1 MTDAKEMCEA
11 IKSRFCGNDE
21 SKMMQKYILKQQFKS
36 FLVSNLKG
44 LHKGYNRFQSL
55 LSQLETHGA
64 GVSTKDANQ
73 KFLMSLPSFWSQVSL
88 IMRTKPGVYTISFDD
103 LYNNLRV
110 FESDVKGSTPSS
122 SSTQNVAFI
131 SSDNTSSTNEVNTSY
146 GVSTSSCHNS
156 QKEGSSSYTD
166 DLMSSDVKDSHVN
179 DRFSKVEGMH
189 AVPSPM
195 TGNYM
200 PLKSDFRIDESKFT
214 YGPKQST
221 TSESHAKPSDL
232 DSCEFSS
239 SEETLETVP
248 KLVESKP
255 KVINDPKVWSDAPII
270 EKYESDS
277 DDDYVS
283 KALVDQEKP
292 SCAFINT
299 VKHVKTSRQTIQ
311 DQETCS

>member
-1 MTDAKEMCEA
+1 MLD
-11 IKSRFCGNDE
+11 
-21 SKMMQKYILKQQFKS
+21 
-36 FLVSNLKG
+36 LVVSG
-44 LHKGYNRFQSL
+44 LVTFI
-55 LSQLETHGA
+55 
-64 GVSTKDANQ
+64 
-73 KFLMSLPSFWSQVSL
+73 FF
-88 IMRTKPGVYTISFDD
+88 
-103 LYNNLRV
+103 V

-122 SSTQNVAFI
+122 SSTQNVAFV
-131 SSDNTSSTNEVNTSY
+131 SFDNTSSTNEVNTAY
-146 GVSTSSCHNS
+146 GISTSSCHNS

-166 DLMSSDVKDSHVN
+166 DLMYS
-179 DRFSKVEGMH
+179 F
-189 AVPSPM
+189 
-195 TGNYM
+195 
-200 PLKSDFRIDESKFT
+200 FDESKFT

-221 TSESHAKPSDL
+221 TSESHAKTSDL

-248 KLVESKP
+248 KPVESKP

-277 DDDYVS
+277 DDEYVF
-283 KALVDQEKP
+283 KASVDQEKP